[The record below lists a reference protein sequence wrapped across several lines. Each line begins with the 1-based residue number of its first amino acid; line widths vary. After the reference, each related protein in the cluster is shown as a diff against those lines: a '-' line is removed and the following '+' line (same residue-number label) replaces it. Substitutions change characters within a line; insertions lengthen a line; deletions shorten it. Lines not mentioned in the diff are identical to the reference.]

1 MPKMDAIS
9 LDGGGFVMNGGERF
23 QPVPIM
29 ACEAWI
35 LSVDN
40 ITSSPSS
47 TWEHLH
53 FVMLKIG
60 KLAQQAI
67 AAASYLAERYDEAA
81 TRISAREIADAR
93 ELPRP
98 VVAKVLAQLSLHG
111 ITSGSTG
118 PSGGYRLA
126 KSPDEISLH
135 EIVAVFERPD
145 VRPMCPFGP
154 KWCGSGPPCPLHD
167 SIARVSHDVE
177 RFLQSQNLGPFHGLQ
192 SPAGPEALNKRRV

>member
-1 MPKMDAIS
+1 
-9 LDGGGFVMNGGERF
+9 
-23 QPVPIM
+23 M
-29 ACEAWI
+29 ASEAWI
-35 LSVDN
+35 LSDGN
-40 ITSSPSS
+40 ITSTPSS
-47 TWEHLH
+47 TWEHPHL
-53 FVMLKIG
+53 VMLKIG

-67 AAASYLAERYDEAA
+67 AAASYLAERYDETA

-98 VVAKVLAQLSLHG
+98 VVAKVLAQLSMHG
-111 ITSGSTG
+111 ITTGSTG

-126 KSPDEISLH
+126 RPPDEISLH

-154 KWCGSGPPCPLHD
+154 NWCGSGPPCPMHE

-177 RFLQSQNLGPFHGLQ
+177 RFLQSQNLGPFRGLKN
-192 SPAGPEALNKRRV
+192 PARPRAVEKRRN

>member
-1 MPKMDAIS
+1 
-9 LDGGGFVMNGGERF
+9 
-23 QPVPIM
+23 M
-29 ACEAWI
+29 ASEAWI
-35 LSVDN
+35 LSAGN
-40 ITSSPSS
+40 ITFSPSS
-47 TWEHLH
+47 TWKHPY
-53 FVMLKIG
+53 FVMLKIC

-67 AAASYLAERYDEAA
+67 AAASYLAERYDEGAI
-81 TRISAREIADAR
+81 RISAREIADAR

-98 VVAKVLAQLSLHG
+98 VVAKVLAQLSMHG

-126 KSPDEISLH
+126 RAPDEISLH

-154 KWCGSGPPCPLHD
+154 KWCGSGPPCPMHD

-177 RFLQSQNLGPFHGLQ
+177 RFLQNQHLGPFRGLK
-192 SPAGPEALNKRRV
+192 SPAQSRASKKRGV